1 MRCSSD
7 LRKRVMVFVKDGGN
21 KEEAARRFQVSWA
34 SVYRWV
40 GAPDG
45 LSYKR
50 PGPKGPRRLDW
61 QALRRQVEEHS
72 EMTQKERARHFG
84 VSRHCIWHALQ
95 KMRLSCKKTTG
106 YRERDL
112 TPRKADLRLRERYVR
127 RGKEFVYIDESG
139 FEPVVTRG

>member
-7 LRKRVMVFVKDGGN
+7 LRKRVMAFVKGGGS
-21 KEEAARRFQVSWA
+21 KEEAAWRFQVSRA

-61 QALRRQVEEHS
+61 QALRRQRA
-72 EMTQKERARHFG
+72 QRYDAERAGAVFW
-84 VSRHCIWHALQ
+84 CLPALH
-95 KMRLSCKKTTG
+95 LACTA
-106 YRERDL
+106 EAEIVL
-112 TPRKADLRLRERYVR
+112 
-127 RGKEFVYIDESG
+127 
-139 FEPVVTRG
+139 